1 MHNIKDI
8 RENPDLFKENLKK
21 RFVDVDLKKILTLD
35 ENNRKLIQSKETLE
49 KEKKD
54 ISKSKDSSLF
64 EKSKKISEQISK
76 YIAEQSKIKKELD
89 TILNSI
95 PNIALN
101 DVPVG
106 KDDTSNKE
114 ISKNGEIIKFNF
126 KPKSHY
132 EIGESLGMLDFNLA
146 TKTTGSRFVFVTG

>member
-49 KEKKD
+49 KEKKE

-64 EKSKKISEQISK
+64 EKSKEISEQISK
-76 YIAEQSKIKKELD
+76 YIAEHSKIKK
-89 TILNSI
+89 
-95 PNIALN
+95 
-101 DVPVG
+101 
-106 KDDTSNKE
+106 
-114 ISKNGEIIKFNF
+114 
-126 KPKSHY
+126 
-132 EIGESLGMLDFNLA
+132 
-146 TKTTGSRFVFVTG
+146 